1 MSDKILV
8 IDDEAEVRDI
18 LKLTLQ
24 RAGYR
29 VITAANGFEGLA
41 RARDA
46 RPDLILLDI
55 MLPDMDG
62 RQVCRRLRETTDV
75 PIMMLTVLR
84 REDQI
89 VQGLY
94 LGADDYLAKPWSSR
108 ELLARIRALLRRAN
122 TTPPR
127 KSPDLPPCE
136 ALIVDPMQRIVA
148 FQDKKI
154 TLTSIELRLLIYLA
168 RRLGQVV
175 PYAELIDQV
184 WGNKFEGDLD
194 TLRVHV
200 HNLRQKLEKDPQN
213 PQYLLTKKSLGYS
226 LVECAIHPSSPAQTR
241 PSPSST

>member
-8 IDDEAEVRDI
+8 IDDEAEVRAI

-29 VITAANGFEGLA
+29 VITAADGFEGLT
-41 RARDA
+41 RARDD

-55 MLPDMDG
+55 MLPGVDG
-62 RQVCRRLRETTDV
+62 WQVCRQLRETADV
-75 PIMMLTVLR
+75 PIILLTVLQ

-89 VQGLY
+89 ARGLY
-94 LGADDYLAKPWSSR
+94 LGADDYLAKPWSKR

-122 TTPPR
+122 TTPP
-127 KSPDLPPCE
+127 KKAPDIPPCE

-154 TLTSIELRLLIYLA
+154 ALTSTELRLLIYLA

-184 WGNKFEGDLD
+184 WGNKIEGDLD

-200 HNLRQKLEKDPQN
+200 HNLRRKLEKDPQN
-213 PQYLLTKKSLGYS
+213 PQYLITKKSLGYS
-226 LVECAIHPSSPAQTR
+226 LVQCAIHPSSTQETDLP
-241 PSPSST
+241 